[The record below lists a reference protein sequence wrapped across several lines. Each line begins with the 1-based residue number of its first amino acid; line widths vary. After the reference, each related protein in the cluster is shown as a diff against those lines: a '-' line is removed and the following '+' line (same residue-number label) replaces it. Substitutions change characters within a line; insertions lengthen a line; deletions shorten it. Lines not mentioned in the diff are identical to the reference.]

1 MGFLA
6 ERRARQARNRAVL
19 AVVEAR
25 HRAGQEIDRLMA
37 EGRAQ
42 RRERAWD
49 AAATTLAGAVRL
61 GTEQLGP
68 DDPNTLLAQVEY
80 GRTLSLLRRWAE
92 AERVLRTAV
101 DAAAPHSDRLRQDL
115 RLDALAALGTV
126 LVRSERYA
134 EAVAVLEE
142 HRELARQSDCDLT
155 GSLTAEDL
163 ADAYLG
169 LGREAE
175 AVRLYADTAA
185 HREAE
190 AGTRAGTGM
199 GTGTGTGVGRSDAAV
214 LRLRGKLARAL
225 LRLGHLAQAERAAR
239 AVLRAAADNPAAVSR
254 WSAAAVLAQAL
265 VQQDRAA
272 EGEAVAREAIAEW
285 RRARGPERKL
295 HARLGHVLAEALN
308 AQQRHQEALE
318 LALEHLA
325 AGAAAAAAATGAA
338 GGAEGAASGEPGA
351 ATAFRCDLAA
361 AQLGLGRPE
370 EALRAV
376 EPFLAHCRAERHPH
390 DYTALVAETLY
401 GRVLAALG
409 RTAEARDVLAAG
421 AAGWRERYGPEHVRT
436 RQAER
441 ELAAVTGESAP

>member
-6 ERRARQARNRAVL
+6 ERRARQAENRATP
-19 AVVEAR
+19 AVVGAR
-25 HRAGQEIDRLMA
+25 HRAGQEIDRLIA

-42 RRERAWD
+42 RRDRAWD
-49 AAATTLAGAVRL
+49 AVAATLAGAVRL

-68 DDPNTLLAQVEY
+68 DDPNTLLAGFEY
-80 GRTLSLLRRWAE
+80 GRTLVLLRRWAE
-92 AERVLRTAV
+92 AERVLRTVV
-101 DAAAPHSDRLRQDL
+101 DAAAPHSDHPRQDL
-115 RLDALAALGTV
+115 RFDALAALGTV

-155 GSLTAEDL
+155 GSLSAEDL

-169 LGREAE
+169 LGLGREAE
-175 AVRLYADTAA
+175 AARLYADTAA

-190 AGTRAGTGM
+190 VEAETGAE
-199 GTGTGTGVGRSDAAV
+199 TGRSDTTV
-214 LRLRGKLARAL
+214 LRLRGKLARTL
-225 LRLGHLAQAERAAR
+225 LRLGHPAQAERAAR
-239 AVLRAAADNPAAVSR
+239 AVLRAAADNPAALGR
-254 WSAAAVLAQAL
+254 WPAAAVLAQAL

-272 EGEAVAREAIAEW
+272 EGEAVAREAAAEW
-285 RRARGPERKL
+285 QRARGPESKP
-295 HARLGHVLAEALN
+295 HARLGHALAEALN

-325 AGAAAAAAATGAA
+325 IGAAVAGGAA
-338 GGAEGAASGEPGA
+338 GGANGGPGA
-351 ATAFRCDLAA
+351 VTVFQSDLAA

-370 EALRAV
+370 DALRAV

-409 RTAEARDVLAAG
+409 RTAEARDVLTAN

-441 ELAAVTGESAP
+441 ELAALTGESAP